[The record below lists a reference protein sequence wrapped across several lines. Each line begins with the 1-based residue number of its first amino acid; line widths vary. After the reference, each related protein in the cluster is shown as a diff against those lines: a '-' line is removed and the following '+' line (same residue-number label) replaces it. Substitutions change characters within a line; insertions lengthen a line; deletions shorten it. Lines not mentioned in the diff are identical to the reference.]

1 MSRQSA
7 GQDDQFRWGS
17 ESAIA
22 SEYAYIVS
30 FANALEADQ
39 WLTLQEVFRRHCRTP
54 VADADLEALIHDLRT
69 SFPESLETD
78 SAAFALLMV
87 FYWGPEEGSELL
99 AAESDSETQLSL
111 DTVNQIESLRS
122 RFGVRLRHIIE
133 LPVRG
138 PRDWVRLHAEDLCS
152 ISGNVSPKGTLRTR
166 VGIELRDGSVL
177 RLECPPTSLVNLCSM
192 LFARVADW
200 DRKMLGEVSDEAWER
215 LESTLRE
222 VAAIRQAVSPPS
234 IE

>member
-7 GQDDQFRWGS
+7 GRDDRVGWGS
-17 ESAIA
+17 ESGLA
-22 SEYAYIVS
+22 SEYAHIVS
-30 FANALEADQ
+30 FANALEAED

-54 VADADLEALIHDLRT
+54 VADADLEALIHDLRA
-69 SFPESLETD
+69 SFPESFDTD
-78 SAAFALLMV
+78 STAFTLLMV
-87 FYWGPEEGSELL
+87 FYWGPEEGSGLL
-99 AAESDSETQLSL
+99 AAEGDSDTQFSL
-111 DTVNQIESLRS
+111 EAVNQIDSLKS

-133 LPVRG
+133 LPLRG
-138 PRDWVRLHAEDLCS
+138 ARDWVRLHAEDLR
-152 ISGNVSPKGTLRTR
+152 ILSGNVSPEGTLRTR

-200 DRKMLGEVSDEAWER
+200 DRSMLGEVSDEAWER

-222 VAAIRQAVSPPS
+222 VAAIRQAVTPPA